1 MKQKYGIFAEESGEV
16 RMIHTG
22 SVRFSRANRF
32 ALKVFGQGVF
42 FAHYLA
48 GTTTDGEKTI
58 TTYTPV
64 GERHK
69 PKHIEKPDWRAV
81 PSRVTDVERDI
92 KYMNQKSVR
101 KFKKAPR
108 PYKHHDKVDY
118 NEVDPQTGESLNDV
132 YVDII
137 RSRLARGVS
146 DV

>member
-16 RMIHTG
+16 KLIHTG

-42 FAHYLA
+42 FAHYNEFNA
-48 GTTTDGEKTI
+48 
-58 TTYTPV
+58 PV

-69 PKHIEKPDWRAV
+69 PKHIEKPDWKAV

-101 KFKKAPR
+101 TFKKAPR
-108 PYKHHDKVDY
+108 PYKHHDRVDQY
-118 NEVDPQTGESLNDV
+118 NEADMEVL
-132 YVDII
+132 
-137 RSRLARGVS
+137 
-146 DV
+146 